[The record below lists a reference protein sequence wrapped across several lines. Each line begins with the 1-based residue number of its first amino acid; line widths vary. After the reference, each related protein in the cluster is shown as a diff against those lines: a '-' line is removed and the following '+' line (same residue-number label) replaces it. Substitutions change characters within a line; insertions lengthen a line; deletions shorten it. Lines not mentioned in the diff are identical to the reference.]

1 MHVVDGVI
9 TSLEEGRP
17 SFLRTRASS
26 MREGCTCCPAAID
39 VHVHSRD
46 PGFPEKEDFGTLT
59 AAAAAGGV
67 TTVIDM
73 PNTVP
78 GVDSG
83 GVLEA
88 KAALAHSKARVDFGL
103 WGLIRSS
110 TTAEQLE
117 GLAQSG
123 AIGFKAYLGYAFS
136 LSRKQV
142 LYTPDTEDPDL
153 EAPPDYGTLLR
164 LAPAVARARP
174 APGHPRGG
182 SGDPGR
188 VQAAAGDATPTCS
201 RHARPRRRPSR
212 SRRPRRSRIPSERR
226 LHIAHLRAR
235 SGSWRRRRRSGTG
248 PA

>member
-1 MHVVDGVI
+1 MLPG
-9 TSLEEGRP
+9 
-17 SFLRTRASS
+17 
-26 MREGCTCCPAAID
+26 AID

-83 GVLEA
+83 RR
-88 KAALAHSKARVDFGL
+88 ARGQGGAGAQQGARRFRPVG
-103 WGLIRSS
+103 RSS
-110 TTAEQLE
+110 ARASTAEQLE

-142 LYTPDTEDPDL
+142 LLHAGHGRPGPRGAAGL
-153 EAPPDYGTLLR
+153 RHAAPTGAGR
-164 LAPAVARARP
+164 RGARP

-182 SGDPGR
+182 SGDPRR
-188 VQAAAGDATPTCS
+188 VQAAARDATPTCS
-201 RHARPRRRPSR
+201 RRARPRRRRSR
-212 SRRPRRSRIPSERR
+212 SRRPRRSRIRSAPR
-226 LHIAHLRAR
+226 LHIAHLSSALGPHGGGGGDQGRVAAEPR
-235 SGSWRRRRRSGTG
+235 DLSPVPVADRRRTSSGSAQR
-248 PA
+248 